1 MSQKYSTLEESC
13 GEILKL
19 PKIRFAGVI
28 DRMGRRI
35 AGGFGKDVVPLVADR
50 DNRGMYIQLALE
62 YLMRRD
68 FDSNLGQIDYIAS
81 RREKVTMITIPIE
94 GGIVLISAERDVDI
108 EETITQVNSTFT
120 LLSHIKP

>member
-1 MSQKYSTLEESC
+1 MSQKYSTLEEPC
-13 GEILKL
+13 REILKL

-35 AGGFGKDVVPLVADR
+35 AGGFGKDIVPLVTDS

-62 YLMRRD
+62 YLMRKD

-94 GGIVLISAERDVDI
+94 VGIVLISAERDVDI

-120 LLSHIKP
+120 LLPHVRP